1 MNISPGVR
9 RALVELFPIQGSR
22 VTLPYPPGLQTGV
35 KRSAPWQSST
45 SNCRTAEPMS
55 RSKRPALRASTQKY
69 IRPGAALRPSAV
81 VTPSHEKLVSVRQP
95 RNTIPFAFQ
104 RNSIGGV
111 PPSAVAVKVYISPPR
126 TTGSAVLGK
135 SLARV
140 TRVTSLVGGSGDVTC
155 GASGDE
161 PHERAQ
167 MQASGVEAYV
177 ILLMSTLMIHWMLSL
192 VLRSLLIVLC
202 LPLAGCGGEPAS
214 PSSPS
219 PTGPAPLVT
228 LSTGTPSAELLVATN
243 APGKFRYS
251 LGYSIRLP
259 EPLWTRVVTIR
270 RFELWLIGE
279 DGTVHDNRVLGSYE
293 GEKLGGPG
301 FSGPIGKSGGLV
313 APDDPNI
320 TRPPAATYRLS
331 LEYILDNE
339 TDTHVVTTESPVT
352 CRRWRSTPL

>member
-1 MNISPGVR
+1 
-9 RALVELFPIQGSR
+9 
-22 VTLPYPPGLQTGV
+22 
-35 KRSAPWQSST
+35 
-45 SNCRTAEPMS
+45 
-55 RSKRPALRASTQKY
+55 
-69 IRPGAALRPSAV
+69 
-81 VTPSHEKLVSVRQP
+81 
-95 RNTIPFAFQ
+95 
-104 RNSIGGV
+104 
-111 PPSAVAVKVYISPPR
+111 
-126 TTGSAVLGK
+126 
-135 SLARV
+135 
-140 TRVTSLVGGSGDVTC
+140 
-155 GASGDE
+155 
-161 PHERAQ
+161 

-177 ILLMSTLMIHWMLSL
+177 ILLMSTLMIHWMLLL

-202 LPLAGCGGEPAS
+202 LTLAGCGGEPSSPAS

-352 CRRWRSTPL
+352 SKVPPLPLMTGLTITSPPVQSPGTRLSKPITFSAAGAGGRLPYEYQWSGGNIVLRDWSTDPRFVWDGLVNGYPQTNETIIVRARGAGGAAPEVVNQLSVFLN

>member
-1 MNISPGVR
+1 V
-9 RALVELFPIQGSR
+9 
-22 VTLPYPPGLQTGV
+22 
-35 KRSAPWQSST
+35 ST
-45 SNCRTAEPMS
+45 TA
-55 RSKRPALRASTQKY
+55 
-69 IRPGAALRPSAV
+69 
-81 VTPSHEKLVSVRQP
+81 VTPFHEKLVSVRQP
-95 RNTIPFAFQ
+95 RNTIPFAIQ

-111 PPSAVAVKVYISPPR
+111 PPSAVTVKVYTSPPR

-140 TRVTSLVGGSGDVTC
+140 THVTSLVGGSGDVTC

-177 ILLMSTLMIHWMLSL
+177 ILLMSTLMIHWMLLL

-202 LPLAGCGGEPAS
+202 LTLAGCGGEPSSPAS

-243 APGKFRYS
+243 A
-251 LGYSIRLP
+251 
-259 EPLWTRVVTIR
+259 
-270 RFELWLIGE
+270 
-279 DGTVHDNRVLGSYE
+279 
-293 GEKLGGPG
+293 
-301 FSGPIGKSGGLV
+301 
-313 APDDPNI
+313 
-320 TRPPAATYRLS
+320 PAATYRLS